1 MLQTYKIWSG
11 TRTWLPG
18 DDTGKYTVIEI
29 VAEELGW
36 FEDVNPDGFSGTA
49 YYVYRAESGEIIIN
63 VVNKN
68 YGIGEPSRAVIYS
81 FSSLEEAAADGFE
94 QVLKEMRL
102 I

>member
-1 MLQTYKIWSG
+1 MQTYRIWEG
-11 TRTWLPG
+11 ERTFLPG
-18 DDTGKYTVIEI
+18 DASKYTVIEI

-68 YGIGEPSRAVIYS
+68 YGIGEPSRAVI
-81 FSSLEEAAADGFE
+81 FRFLSLEEAAQSE
-94 QVLKEMRL
+94 QRYALEELRL

>member
-1 MLQTYKIWSG
+1 MQTYRIWEG
-11 TRTWLPG
+11 ERTFLPG

-49 YYVYRAESGEIIIN
+49 YYVYRTESGEIIIN
-63 VVNKN
+63 VVNEN
-68 YGIGEPSRAVIYS
+68 YGIGEPNRAVI
-81 FSSLEEAAADGFE
+81 FRFRSLEEAAQSE
-94 QVLKEMRL
+94 QRYALSELRL